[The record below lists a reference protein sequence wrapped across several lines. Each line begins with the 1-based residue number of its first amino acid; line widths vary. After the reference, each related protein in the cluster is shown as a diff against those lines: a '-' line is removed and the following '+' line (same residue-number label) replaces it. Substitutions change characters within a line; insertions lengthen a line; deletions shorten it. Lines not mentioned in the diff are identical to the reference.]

1 MYPSLVTSDASACR
15 SNDRVSQAGSS
26 MELYRE
32 DYKYQINDACRL
44 SLVFHTLGEEEKTL
58 SGLASMGDIGVSNV
72 LLLAAEIPGQMLGL
86 DRVVSEP
93 EELFGEAQTPTM
105 REIGQCHHTG
115 EDPRGIL
122 DETRCLVT
130 QDSLGDRLSRDGGF
144 VRSKLVAGQ
153 VNRIGTGVMTG
164 SGVSSRRDLWSAFR
178 HQRVGAGGPNGVNG
192 GFGSRS
198 IQLFYGGHWSE
209 CSLLDGS
216 VDFRHLD

>member
-1 MYPSLVTSDASACR
+1 MYPSLVTSDASACQ

-26 MELYRE
+26 VELYRN
-32 DYKYQINDACRL
+32 DYNYQINDACRL

-58 SGLASMGDIGVSNV
+58 SGLASMGDIGVRNV

-93 EELFGEAQTPTM
+93 EKLLGEAQAPAM
-105 REIGQCHHTG
+105 RDTGQCHHTG
-115 EDPRGIL
+115 EDLRGVL
-122 DETRCLVT
+122 DKPRCLVT
-130 QDSLGDRLSRDGGF
+130 QDPFGDRLSGDCGF

-164 SGVSSRRDLWSAFR
+164 GGVSSRGDLWSTLR
-178 HQRVGAGGPNGVNG
+178 HQCVGASRPNGVNG

-198 IQLFYGGHWSE
+198 IQLFCGGHWSE

-216 VDFRHLD
+216 VNFRHLD